1 MGIVRQL
8 FEREFAAHSL
18 EQWRIQAAGE
28 REEAIRHPSLPT
40 QQGGHGR
47 QHRIESPIHLCCYC
61 WRSMR
66 PDQTATSIVVH
77 LRRHIEEGV
86 LEGLQVR
93 LVKLE
98 LEFEGLIRH
107 TPAALEH
114 GHRLVENLLKGHR
127 QPSLYPQDSIVH
139 QNNRCPRA
147 KLARQL

>member
-8 FEREFAAHSL
+8 FEREFAAHGL
-18 EQWRIQAAGE
+18 EQCRIQATGE
-28 REEAIRHPSLPT
+28 REEAIRHPSLPA

-47 QHRIESPIHLCCYC
+47 QHRIEAPGRLSRYG

-66 PDQTATSIVVH
+66 PDQTAARIIVH
-77 LRRHIEEGV
+77 LRRRIEDGV
-86 LEGLQVR
+86 LEGLQVL
-93 LVKLE
+93 LVELE

-107 TPAALEH
+107 PPTALEH
-114 GHRLVENLLKGHR
+114 GHCLVEYLLKGHR

-147 KLARQL
+147 KLAR